1 MSHMTRQ
8 NRSIYDICNID
19 KKEKSLATAVVTRLL
34 AFLYFSW
41 YRIRDAYIFF
51 GFQLLQALNR
61 DTWNIAKLRYVFSYI
76 NMQ

>member
-1 MSHMTRQ
+1 MSHMARQ
-8 NRSIYDICNID
+8 NRSIYDTRNTD

-51 GFQLLQALNR
+51 WFQLLQALNR
-61 DTWNIAKLRYVFSYI
+61 DSWNTTNLRYVFSYI